1 MENATEALKLGAS
14 ILIFVLAL
22 MISINAFTEARQT
35 SQIVLEYN
43 DREYDLKYEDR
54 YIEDNGTTE
63 RVVSAEAIVTAIYK
77 SYTENYKIAI
87 KDSDIERLYGKS
99 NNGSYSFEH
108 INYIDLRKESL
119 ASLNQRRQ
127 FIQGILYGSNS
138 FGTNKDNIIKE
149 YKNLGIQFTT
159 DGIYNIIKGRKY
171 VEKLGVY
178 YEQDTYDNV
187 NTPIANFDKKRI
199 ITYDRKY

>member
-1 MENATEALKLGAS
+1 M
-14 ILIFVLAL
+14 
-22 MISINAFTEARQT
+22 
-35 SQIVLEYN
+35 
-43 DREYDLKYEDR
+43 
-54 YIEDNGTTE
+54 
-63 RVVSAEAIVTAIYK
+63 
-77 SYTENYKIAI
+77 
-87 KDSDIERLYGKS
+87 
-99 NNGSYSFEH
+99 
-108 INYIDLRKESL
+108 

>member
-77 SYTENYKIAI
+77 SYTENYKIVI
-87 KDSDIERLYGKS
+87 NDSEIERLYGKS
-99 NNGSYSFEH
+99 SNGSYTFEP

-119 ASLNQRRQ
+119 ASVNQRRQ

-159 DGIYNIIKGRKY
+159 DGIYNLIKGRKY
-171 VEKLGVY
+171 DEKLGVY

-187 NTPIANFDKKRI
+187 NTPTTNFDKKRI

>member
-87 KDSDIERLYGKS
+87 KDSDIER
-99 NNGSYSFEH
+99 
-108 INYIDLRKESL
+108 I
-119 ASLNQRRQ
+119 
-127 FIQGILYGSNS
+127 
-138 FGTNKDNIIKE
+138 
-149 YKNLGIQFTT
+149 
-159 DGIYNIIKGRKY
+159 
-171 VEKLGVY
+171 
-178 YEQDTYDNV
+178 
-187 NTPIANFDKKRI
+187 
-199 ITYDRKY
+199 

>member
-77 SYTENYKIAI
+77 SYTENYKIVI
-87 KDSDIERLYGKS
+87 EDPDIERLYRKS
-99 NNGSYSFEH
+99 NNGSYSFEP

-119 ASLNQRRQ
+119 ASVNQKRQ
-127 FIQGILYGSNS
+127 FLQGILYGENS
-138 FGTNKDNIIKE
+138 FGIDKDNIRKE

-159 DGIYNIIKGRKY
+159 DGIYNKIKGKKY
-171 VEKLGVY
+171 TEKLGVY

-187 NTPIANFDKKRI
+187 NTPTANFDKKRI
-199 ITYDRKY
+199 ITYERKY